1 MSVTRDQ
8 MIFRGYQVAERLA
21 CWLPTRAVPPVA
33 SAAGTVAWL
42 ASRGRRTM
50 VARHLRR
57 VCGDSA
63 HPSRLRGGVR
73 AAFETYA
80 RYWIDTFRLPVV
92 DPADLDRRAHIDGL
106 DRVDDALAA
115 GRGAV
120 IALPHLGSW
129 DQAGAWLAY
138 RGYPV
143 TVVMER
149 LQPPDLLDWFVET
162 RRRAGMHVVI
172 RGKNVWEELENALR
186 QNRLVGLIC
195 DRDLSGR
202 GVGVRFFGEETTLP
216 PGPARLSRQIGSP
229 LLPAGVYLGPGR
241 GWSAVV
247 RPPVEFIRTD
257 DEHADIARVT
267 QQLAQEL
274 EILIRRAPT
283 QWHLMQP
290 NWPSD
295 RA

>member
-1 MSVTRDQ
+1 M
-8 MIFRGYQVAERLA
+8 
-21 CWLPTRAVPPVA
+21 VPVVA

-42 ASRGRRTM
+42 VTPKRRAM

-57 VCGDSA
+57 VRGDDLQPA
-63 HPSRLRGGVR
+63 LLRRDVR

-80 RYWIDTFRLPVV
+80 RYWLDTFRLPVV
-92 DPADLDRRAHIDGL
+92 DPVELDRRAQVDGL
-106 DRVDDALAA
+106 ELIDEALTG

-149 LQPPDLLDWFVET
+149 LQPPELLEWFIET
-162 RRRAGMHVVI
+162 RRRAGMHVVV
-172 RGKNVWEELENALR
+172 RGKQVWQDLERALR
-186 QNRLVGLIC
+186 QNRLVALVS

-202 GVGVRFFGEETTLP
+202 GVPVRFFGEETTLP
-216 PGPARLSRQIGSP
+216 PGPARLARQIGSP
-229 LLPAGVYLGPGR
+229 LLPVGVYIGPDR
-241 GWSAVV
+241 RWSAVA
-247 RPPVEFIRTD
+247 RPPVQFMRTA
-257 DEHADIARVT
+257 DERADIALVT
-267 QQLAQEL
+267 QQLALEL
-274 EILIRRAPT
+274 ETLIRREPT

-295 RA
+295 RQAAARGWLQRLRDTRVPGS